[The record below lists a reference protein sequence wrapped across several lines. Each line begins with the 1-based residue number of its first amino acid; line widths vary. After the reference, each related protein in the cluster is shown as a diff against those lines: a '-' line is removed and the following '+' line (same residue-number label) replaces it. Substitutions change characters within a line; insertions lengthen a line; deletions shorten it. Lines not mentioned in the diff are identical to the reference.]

1 MDTIVHRST
10 HAQSH
15 KQRHKI
21 DKHTLNK
28 TTVSATYNTTATHN
42 NNNDNLTTGPSKSW
56 WEEAKRLLD
65 LAAPLVVVQIGIE
78 IPQMIVTAIMGRRF
92 DPHYLD
98 AIGLGNMVINMFALS
113 FLLGLLMATD
123 TLAPQAYGADNKRQV
138 GILAIRG
145 CFVCMAVVLPI
156 NTIICLNLEAI
167 SLWMGQPA
175 LASRY
180 AADFCRVCL
189 IGIPFN
195 IVYFVG
201 WKFLSAQGI
210 MRPLVVVTV
219 PCFLVI
225 LPTSLH
231 FLTNQFWLC
240 GIRHGTG
247 LLPYFPSGP
256 ALGISRLVPTI

>member
-1 MDTIVHRST
+1 MVVTLGTGLLEKSVVQSCTGPHT
-10 HAQSH
+10 HVQSH

-28 TTVSATYNTTATHN
+28 TTVSAMYNTTATHDDDDKSN
-42 NNNDNLTTGPSKSW
+42 NNDNDNLTTGPSKSW

-65 LAAPLVVVQIGIE
+65 LAAPLVVIQIGIE
-78 IPQMIVTAIMGRRF
+78 IPQMIVTAIVGRRF
-92 DPHYLD
+92 DTHCLD
-98 AIGLGNMVINMFALS
+98 AIGLGNMVINMFVLS

-123 TLAPQAYGADNKRQV
+123 TLAPQAYGAENKRQV

-156 NTIICLNLEAI
+156 NTVVCLNLEAI
-167 SLWMGQPA
+167 LLWMGQPA

-225 LPTSLH
+225 LPT
-231 FLTNQFWLC
+231 
-240 GIRHGTG
+240 
-247 LLPYFPSGP
+247 
-256 ALGISRLVPTI
+256 